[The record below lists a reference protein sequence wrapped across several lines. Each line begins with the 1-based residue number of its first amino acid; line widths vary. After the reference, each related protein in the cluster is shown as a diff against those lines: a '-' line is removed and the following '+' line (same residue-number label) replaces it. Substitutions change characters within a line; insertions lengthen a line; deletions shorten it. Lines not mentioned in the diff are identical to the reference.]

1 MITLEEVK
9 KDMQK
14 RIDKINEKT
23 KKDVKM
29 CFEDFNNFY
38 ITIDGK
44 KFDFMIPR
52 EMQGFIDG
60 MYFILK

>member
-1 MITLEEVK
+1 MNSLENVIK
-9 KDMQK
+9 QMQK

-23 KKDVKM
+23 DKNVEM
-29 CFEDFNNFY
+29 IFEDFNNFY